1 MKDKHDRIMQRAK
14 IKDVTDASRENKEK
28 INDKVF

>member
-14 IKDVTDASRENKEK
+14 IKDVTDASRERQGEN
-28 INDKVF
+28 